1 MKIGIT
7 VGLGARAERTI
18 GGLAERIGEIERR
31 GFASVWMPM
40 AFSFDPL
47 VALAAAGRDTTRLE
61 IGTAVVPT
69 FPRHPVVMAQ
79 QALTAQAALGGRFT
93 LGIGLSHKVMMH
105 DALGLRFER
114 PAAHLAEYLAVL
126 TPLLA
131 GMPAVFHGDEFD
143 VDATVDVDGAAPVPV
158 LVAALGPRVLDL
170 AGRLADGTITS
181 WVGPRTLDEHV
192 VPTIGRAAED
202 AGRPAPRIAVGL
214 PIVLTDDPDTARAQL
229 AARAAWYQTLPSYQA
244 MFEREGAA
252 GPQDV
257 ALVGDEATLDA
268 GLARLR
274 DAGATDFVAQILG
287 GEPGAATRTFDFL
300 ADRTDERS

>member
-18 GGLAERIGEIERR
+18 AGLAERIDEVERR
-31 GFASVWMPM
+31 GFDSLWMPM
-40 AFSFDPL
+40 AFAFDPI

-93 LGIGLSHKVMMH
+93 LGIGLSHKVMMQ

-126 TPLLA
+126 APLLD
-131 GMPAVFHGDEFD
+131 GTPASFHGDEYR
-143 VDATVDVDGAAPVPV
+143 VDATVDIDGVAPVPV
-158 LVAALGPRVLDL
+158 LVAALGPKVLEL
-170 AGRLADGTITS
+170 TGRLAAGTITS

-192 VPTIGRAAED
+192 VPTIARAAAA

-214 PIVLTDDPDTARAQL
+214 PIVLTDDADTARAQL
-229 AARAAWYQTLPSYQA
+229 GSRASWYETLPSYQA
-244 MFEREGAA
+244 MFEREGA
-252 GPQDV
+252 GPGDI
-257 ALVGDEATLDA
+257 ALVGDEAALDA
-268 GLARLR
+268 GLGRLR

-287 GEPGAATRTFDFL
+287 GEPGAAARTFDYL
-300 ADRTDERS
+300 ADRAGG